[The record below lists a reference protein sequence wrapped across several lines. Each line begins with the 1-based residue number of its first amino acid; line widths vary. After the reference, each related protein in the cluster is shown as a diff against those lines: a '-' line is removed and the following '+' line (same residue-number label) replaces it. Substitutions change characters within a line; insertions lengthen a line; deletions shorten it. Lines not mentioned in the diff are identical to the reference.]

1 MNRTVE
7 PSWPT
12 AIDPGTA
19 IGWTALTVADLQRS
33 LDFYTGVLG
42 FKQLDRQEHSALLGA
57 DTEPLLLLI
66 EQPGAQPKPTR
77 ATGLYH
83 VAILLPGRID
93 LGHVLRR
100 IVTDY
105 KLDGYA
111 DHLVSEALYLSD
123 PDGNGLEIYRD
134 RPRSE
139 WQWQGRQVVMA
150 SDPIDLP
157 ELIRSAEQ
165 SGHAWQGLPRDTIIG
180 HVHLQVADLQQ
191 ASAFYHD
198 LLGFDVVA
206 QMPGALFVSA
216 GGYHH
221 HLGLNIWQSRNAPP
235 PPANAAGLRL
245 FTLSVPDQQAQAQI
259 AERLR
264 AAGVLVQEQ
273 DDALLFN
280 DPWRNAI
287 ALIPHAARSTTAA
300 LAAAGR
306 ITPLTA

>member
-1 MNRTVE
+1 MNRTIE
-7 PSWPT
+7 PSQPT
-12 AIDPGTA
+12 AIDPGTE

-42 FKQLDRQEHSALLGA
+42 FQQLDRQAHSATLGA
-57 DTEPLLLLI
+57 DSQPLLLLV
-66 EQPGAQPKPTR
+66 EQPGAQPRPPH

-83 VAILLPGRID
+83 VAILLPSRTD
-93 LGHVLRR
+93 LGHMLGRILR
-100 IVTDY
+100 DY

-139 WQWQGRQVVMA
+139 WRWQGSQVVMA

-157 ELIRSAEQ
+157 ELVRSAEQ
-165 SGHAWQGLPRDTIIG
+165 SGQPWQGLPAGTVIG
-180 HVHLQVADLQQ
+180 HVHLQVADLAQ
-191 ASAFYHD
+191 ASAFYHG
-198 LLGFDVVA
+198 LLGFDIVA
-206 QMPGALFVSA
+206 QLPGALFVSA

-221 HLGLNIWQSRNAPP
+221 HLGLNTWQSRGGPL

-245 FTLSVPDQQAQAQI
+245 FTLSVPDQAAQAEI

-264 AAGVLVQEQ
+264 AAGVPVTTQA
-273 DDALLFN
+273 DALVFN
-280 DPWRNAI
+280 DPWRNTI
-287 ALIPHAARSTTAA
+287 VLIPHAAHAATAT
-300 LAAAGR
+300 LAAAGK
-306 ITPLTA
+306 IEPLTP